1 VADFPHFFRRCGP
14 DRHQFAQGQPADGPA
29 IDPLFDRFFG
39 GSKLRSAASVLW
51 DRHCRHPIAG
61 SCRPDRLR
69 HFDQPRRLSPGGTIS
84 EPRFALLCNCSWA
97 GQRDKLEHSIDW
109 LRWLLESV
117 EPGWPDDERSAN
129 LAIFQLGGLFASLTT
144 DATGSWEW

>member
-1 VADFPHFFRRCGP
+1 MADFPHFFRRCGP

-29 IDPLFDRFFG
+29 IDPLFDLFWGLEASLGRPACCETAIADT
-39 GSKLRSAASVLW
+39 RSRGHAVQTVCAISTSRV
-51 DRHCRHPIAG
+51 
-61 SCRPDRLR
+61 
-69 HFDQPRRLSPGGTIS
+69 RLSPGGTIS

-109 LRWLLESV
+109 LIWLLESV

-144 DATGSWEW
+144 DATGSWD